1 MEYIIRDCETND
13 LTTLVKL
20 CQKHAEYEQATY
32 NQDEKKERLTQALF
46 SKNPKLYC
54 LIVEVNTAIIGYAT
68 YTIDYSTWD
77 AADFMYM
84 DCLYLEDTAR
94 GFGIGEAIIEKLKQ
108 IAIEKNCIN
117 IQWQT
122 PTFNTRAVKFYNRIG
137 ASGKDKVRF
146 SLTL

>member
-13 LTTLVKL
+13 LTTLVEL

-32 NQDEKKERLTQALF
+32 NTDGKEDQLKQALF
-46 SKNPKLYC
+46 SKNPKLHC
-54 LIVEVNTAIIGYAT
+54 LVVKVNKAIIGYAT

-77 AADFMYM
+77 AADFMHM

-122 PTFNTRAVKFYNRIG
+122 PTFNTRAIKFYNRIG
-137 ASGKDKVRF
+137 ASGKDKARF